1 VLCVRYQHQAE
12 RSLAE
17 LESEFTQH
25 KHRLTELRQEEELS
39 IARFLTQEQGDE
51 QANEVLAAVQ
61 SECHVLEE
69 KTRCLELEE
78 KGLKHEITDLEA
90 QREMMARA
98 ASVAIAQA
106 KETKDSLKVRAD
118 ASVN

>member
-1 VLCVRYQHQAE
+1 M
-12 RSLAE
+12 
-17 LESEFTQH
+17 
-25 KHRLTELRQEEELS
+25 
-39 IARFLTQEQGDE
+39 
-51 QANEVLAAVQ
+51 
-61 SECHVLEE
+61 LEE